1 MLHFVRVEVGEEG
14 VAAIFKTFYLLAHEF
29 AGEIVDG
36 LRCGQICRNL
46 KVKLVRIVFQQQDE
60 IDAYIDEL
68 VEQCVEQ
75 NGIKDNV
82 DLAWKCA
89 VCLLYLQKKCPAE
102 KSLKMVG

>member
-1 MLHFVRVEVGEEG
+1 MS
-14 VAAIFKTFYLLAHEF
+14 
-29 AGEIVDG
+29 
-36 LRCGQICRNL
+36 
-46 KVKLVRIVFQQQDE
+46 QQQDE

-89 VCLLYLQKKCPAE
+89 VCLLYLQKKCPVE

>member
-1 MLHFVRVEVGEEG
+1 MIDRIIPCYIRGL
-14 VAAIFKTFYLLAHEF
+14 YL
-29 AGEIVDG
+29 IIYKWVS
-36 LRCGQICRNL
+36 
-46 KVKLVRIVFQQQDE
+46 QQQDE

>member
-1 MLHFVRVEVGEEG
+1 MYFSLTSYNNPPRINRSLMGQFTPCYIRGL
-14 VAAIFKTFYLLAHEF
+14 YL
-29 AGEIVDG
+29 IIYKWVS
-36 LRCGQICRNL
+36 
-46 KVKLVRIVFQQQDE
+46 QQQDE